1 MNTVDS
7 LFKSITYW
15 EIFGNAQ
22 MQSFFTYK
30 IFPKSFITF
39 NIMSKLKSQIQ
50 NQGEKSEE
58 KKEDKIQ
65 ARESKFKGLIQN

>member
-1 MNTVDS
+1 MNSVDS
-7 LFKSITYW
+7 LFKSIAYW

-50 NQGEKSEE
+50 NLGEKSEE
-58 KKEDKIQ
+58 KK
-65 ARESKFKGLIQN
+65 RTTSKQERVNSKG

>member
-1 MNTVDS
+1 MNSVDS
-7 LFKSITYW
+7 LFKSIAYW
-15 EIFGNAQ
+15 KIFGNAQ

-50 NQGEKSEE
+50 NLGEKSEE
-58 KKEDKIQ
+58 KK
-65 ARESKFKGLIQN
+65 RTTSKQERVNSKG